1 VSTGELRQL
10 FVSVAGVEAQHVA
23 ILLAVQALLVAN
35 APQLIALPPDLT
47 KLPSAAGKIGFPDAF
62 YKTDM
67 AAGVEEGA
75 VK

>member
-10 FVSVAGVEAQHVA
+10 FTSVAGVEAQHVSV
-23 ILLAVQALLVAN
+23 LLAVQALLAGNLVD
-35 APQLIALPPDLT
+35 QIKLGPDLT
-47 KLPSAAGKIGFPDAF
+47 KLPAAAGSVGFPNAY

-67 AAGVEEGA
+67 ADDLTEGA